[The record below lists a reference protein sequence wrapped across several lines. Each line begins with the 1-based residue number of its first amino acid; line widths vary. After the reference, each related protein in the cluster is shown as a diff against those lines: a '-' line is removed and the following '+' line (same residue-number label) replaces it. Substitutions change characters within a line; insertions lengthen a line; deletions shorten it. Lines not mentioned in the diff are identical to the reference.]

1 MKYLSYFTLILN
13 MNNKFIY
20 TVCSKDNIYSY
31 INNFKGIKFVNINKI
46 FIFKKLFWWIFT
58 LGPLGNTGF
67 LHSFSLFSDVFYANL
82 TKKTITNFAKV

>member
-46 FIFKKLFWWIFT
+46 FIFKKIFC
-58 LGPLGNTGF
+58 
-67 LHSFSLFSDVFYANL
+67 
-82 TKKTITNFAKV
+82 